1 MDWIQITVAVL
12 LGFALGYLTSKSMVS
27 DHFVGMGEIFIR
39 RLLSSL
45 KNNEATS
52 ININISRYDINDDDE
67 DGDVLLDD
75 DPADMVSMPWER
87 N

>member
-1 MDWIQITVAVL
+1 
-12 LGFALGYLTSKSMVS
+12 
-27 DHFVGMGEIFIR
+27 
-39 RLLSSL
+39 L

-52 ININISRYDINDDDE
+52 INISISRYDINDDDE